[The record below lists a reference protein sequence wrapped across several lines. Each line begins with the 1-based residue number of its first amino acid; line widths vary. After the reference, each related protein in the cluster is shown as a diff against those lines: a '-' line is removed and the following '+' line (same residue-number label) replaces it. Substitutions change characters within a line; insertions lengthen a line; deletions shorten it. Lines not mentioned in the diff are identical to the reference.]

1 MWLMVL
7 SEEMAVESRRS
18 ALTSF
23 VGLINSKSAPQKV
36 RPKPMKARMDDSY
49 EMDSRRDTMPKDSRA
64 YPVILEGCIRAC
76 LQCTSR

>member
-7 SEEMAVESRRS
+7 SEAMAVESRRS

-23 VGLINSKSAPQKV
+23 VGLMNSRSAPQKV

-49 EMDSRRDTMPKDSRA
+49 EMDSMRDIMPKVSRV
-64 YPVILEGCIRAC
+64 YPVILEGCMCAC
-76 LQCTSR
+76 LRCASR